1 MVYLLDVNVLIA
13 LAWPSH
19 IHHPAARAWFS
30 KKGAKGWATCPMT
43 QCAFVRISSNPK
55 IIADSVSPAEAR
67 KVLSAMTSHRGHVF
81 WPDTINCNDPEF
93 DTMLIAGHRQ
103 VTDGYLLL
111 LAASKKGMLAT
122 FDRSIGQMYS
132 AGKGAPVELID

>member
-19 IHHPAARAWFS
+19 SHHAAARAWFS
-30 KKGAKGWATCPMT
+30 KKGAKVWATCPMT
-43 QCAFVRISSNPK
+43 QCAFVRISSNTK
-55 IIADSVSPAEAR
+55 IIVDSVSPADAR

-81 WPDTINCNDPEF
+81 WPDSLEYTHAVF
-93 DTMLIAGHRQ
+93 DSLLIAGHRQ

-122 FDRSIGQMYS
+122 FDRSIGQMHS
-132 AGKGAPVELID
+132 AGKGALVELIV